1 MADTPESP
9 LTEIDEFY
17 ALHHTTCNQ
26 SPRLWA
32 VDEFEDVGSHRI
44 YVKCGMCGAQTYE
57 DVDVDALSDW
67 LDAITDEDT
76 SDDTLAAAVEAAIQ
90 RIKN

>member
-9 LTEIDEFY
+9 MTEIDEFY
-17 ALHHTTCNQ
+17 ARHHTTCNQ
-26 SPRLWA
+26 FPRLWA

-44 YVKCGMCGAQTYE
+44 YVKCGLCGAQTYE

-67 LDAITDEDT
+67 LNAITD
-76 SDDTLAAAVEAAIQ
+76 DDTGDHTLASAVQAAIQ